1 MLLHNSPNAQEL
13 MLEMFTTPAPL
24 VASEAG
30 AELIGGDGSYFC
42 L

>member
-1 MLLHNSPNAQEL
+1 MLLHNSPNIQEL

-30 AELIGGDGSYFC
+30 AKLIGGDGSYFC